1 MEEREVAAFL
11 KKQAERKDQFF
22 TIGDFPV
29 KRVYTAADVKDTPIE
44 DIGLPGRY
52 PFTRGPYPTMYR
64 SRTWTMRQIAGFGT
78 GEDTNKRF
86 KYLIAQGQT
95 GISTDFDMP
104 TLMGYDSDHAMS
116 EGEVGREGVAIDTLA
131 DMEALLADIDLEK
144 ISVSLTIN
152 PTAWILLAMYVA
164 LAEQRGYDLKKISG
178 TVQADILKEY
188 MAQKE

>member
-1 MEEREVAAFL
+1 MPRSPQRVGKEAQEWEEREVAAFL
-11 KKQAERKDQFF
+11 KKQAERKEQFF

-29 KRVYTAADVKDTPIE
+29 KRVYTAADVADTPIE

-95 GISTDFDMP
+95 GHLDR
-104 TLMGYDSDHAMS
+104 LRHADPD
-116 EGEVGREGVAIDTLA
+116 GLRLA
-131 DMEALLADIDLEK
+131 
-144 ISVSLTIN
+144 TI
-152 PTAWILLAMYVA
+152 
-164 LAEQRGYDLKKISG
+164 R
-178 TVQADILKEY
+178 
-188 MAQKE
+188 